1 MTKMTY
7 IEALNVALEAVE
19 NAEAVEKLE
28 ALKAQLEKRNASKG
42 QTKAQKA
49 NEGLKAEILA
59 FVGEAGAVR
68 AGDVA
73 THFGVS
79 GQKASALLKQL
90 VEAGKLE
97 RYTEKKVTFFKVAE
111 A

>member
-7 IEALNVALEAVE
+7 VEALAIAINALE

-79 GQKASALLKQL
+79 GQKASALLNQL
-90 VEAGKLE
+90 VKAEALE
-97 RYTEKKVTFFKVAE
+97 KFAEKKVTFFKVAE

>member
-7 IEALNVALEAVE
+7 VEALAIAINALEDVEAVE
-19 NAEAVEKLE
+19 RLE
-28 ALKAQLEKRNASKG
+28 ALKAQLEKRNASRG

-59 FVGEAGAVR
+59 FVGEAGTVR

-79 GQKASALLKQL
+79 GQKASALLNQL
-90 VEAGKLE
+90 VKAETLE
-97 RYTEKKVTFFKVAE
+97 KFAEKKVTFFKVAE

>member
-7 IEALNVALEAVE
+7 VEALAIAINALED
-19 NAEAVEKLE
+19 AEAVERLE
-28 ALKAQLEKRNASKG
+28 ALKAQLEKRNASRG

-49 NEGLKAEILA
+49 NEGLKTEILA
-59 FVGEAGAVR
+59 FVGETGAVR

-79 GQKASALLKQL
+79 GQKASALLNQL
-90 VEAGKLE
+90 VKAEALE
-97 RYTEKKVTFFKVAE
+97 KSAEKKVTFFKVAE

>member
-19 NAEAVEKLE
+19 NAEVVEKLE

-79 GQKASALLKQL
+79 GQKASALLNQL
-90 VEAGKLE
+90 VKAEALE
-97 RYTEKKVTFFKVAE
+97 KFAEKKVTFFKVAE

>member
-7 IEALNVALEAVE
+7 VEALVIAINALED
-19 NAEAVEKLE
+19 AEAVEKLE
-28 ALKAQLEKRNASKG
+28 ALKAQLEKRNASRG

-59 FVGEAGAVR
+59 FVGEAGTVR

-79 GQKASALLKQL
+79 GQKASALLNQL
-90 VEAGKLE
+90 VKAEALE
-97 RYTEKKVTFFKVAE
+97 KFAEKKVTFFKVAE

>member
-1 MTKMTY
+1 MTNMTY
-7 IEALNVALEAVE
+7 VEALAIAINTLED
-19 NAEAVEKLE
+19 AEAVEKLE
-28 ALKAQLEKRNASKG
+28 ALKAQLEKRNASRG
-42 QTKAQKA
+42 QTKTQKA

-59 FVGEAGAVR
+59 FVGEAGTVR

-79 GQKASALLKQL
+79 GQKASALLNQL
-90 VEAGKLE
+90 VKAEALE
-97 RYTEKKVTFFKVAE
+97 KFAEKKVTFFKVAE

>member
-19 NAEAVEKLE
+19 NAEAVERLE
-28 ALKAQLEKRNASKG
+28 ALKAQLEKRNASRG
-42 QTKAQKA
+42 QTKTQKA
-49 NEGLKAEILA
+49 NESLKAEILA
-59 FVGEAGAVR
+59 FVGETGPVR
-68 AGDVA
+68 AGEVG
-73 THFGVS
+73 THFGVQV
-79 GQKASALLKQL
+79 QKASALLKQL

>member
-7 IEALNVALEAVE
+7 AEALAIAINALEDVEAVE
-19 NAEAVEKLE
+19 RLE
-28 ALKAQLEKRNASKG
+28 ALKAQLEKRNTSRG

-49 NEGLKAEILA
+49 NEGLKTEILA

-79 GQKASALLKQL
+79 GQKASALLNQL
-90 VEAGKLE
+90 VKAEALE
-97 RYTEKKVTFFKVAE
+97 KFAEKKVTFFKVAE

>member
-7 IEALNVALEAVE
+7 VEALAIAINALED
-19 NAEAVEKLE
+19 AEAVEKLE
-28 ALKAQLEKRNASKG
+28 ALKAQLEKRNASRG
-42 QTKAQKA
+42 QTKTQKA

-68 AGDVA
+68 AGNVA

-79 GQKASALLKQL
+79 GQKASALLNQL
-90 VEAGKLE
+90 VKAEALE
-97 RYTEKKVTFFKVAE
+97 KFAEKKVTFFKVAE

>member
-7 IEALNVALEAVE
+7 VEALAIAINALEDVEAVE
-19 NAEAVEKLE
+19 RLE
-28 ALKAQLEKRNASKG
+28 ALKAQLEKRNASRG

-79 GQKASALLKQL
+79 GQKASALLNQL
-90 VEAGKLE
+90 VKAEALE
-97 RYTEKKVTFFKVAE
+97 KFAEKKVTFFKVAE

>member
-7 IEALNVALEAVE
+7 AEALAIAINALED
-19 NAEAVEKLE
+19 AEAVERLE
-28 ALKAQLEKRNASKG
+28 ALKAQLEKRNASRG
-42 QTKAQKA
+42 QTKTQKA

-59 FVGEAGAVR
+59 FVGETGPVR
-68 AGDVA
+68 AGEVG
-73 THFGVS
+73 THFGVQV
-79 GQKASALLKQL
+79 QKASALLKQL

>member
-7 IEALNVALEAVE
+7 VEALAIAINAVEDVEAVE
-19 NAEAVEKLE
+19 RLE
-28 ALKAQLEKRNASKG
+28 ALKTQLEKRNASRG
-42 QTKAQKA
+42 QTKTQKA

-79 GQKASALLKQL
+79 GQKASALLNQL
-90 VEAGKLE
+90 VKAEALE
-97 RYTEKKVTFFKVAE
+97 KFAEKKVTFFKVAE

>member
-7 IEALNVALEAVE
+7 VEALNVALEAVE
-19 NAEAVEKLE
+19 NAEAVERLE
-28 ALKAQLEKRNASKG
+28 ALKAQLEKRNASRG
-42 QTKAQKA
+42 QTKTQKA

-59 FVGEAGAVR
+59 FVGEAGPVR
-68 AGDVA
+68 AGEVG
-73 THFGVS
+73 THFGVQV
-79 GQKASALLKQL
+79 QKASALLKQL

>member
-19 NAEAVEKLE
+19 NAEVVEKLE

-73 THFGVS
+73 TQFGIS
-79 GQKASALLKQL
+79 GQKASALLNQL
-90 VEAGKLE
+90 VKAEALVKFA
-97 RYTEKKVTFFKVAE
+97 EKKVPLFKVAE
-111 A
+111 

>member
-7 IEALNVALEAVE
+7 VEALAIAINAIEDVEAVE
-19 NAEAVEKLE
+19 RLE
-28 ALKAQLEKRNASKG
+28 ALKAQLEKRNASRG
-42 QTKAQKA
+42 QTKTQKA

-59 FVGEAGAVR
+59 FVGEAGTVR

-79 GQKASALLKQL
+79 GQKASALLNQL
-90 VEAGKLE
+90 VKAEALE
-97 RYTEKKVTFFKVAE
+97 KFAEKKVTFFKVAE

>member
-7 IEALNVALEAVE
+7 VEALAIAINALED
-19 NAEAVEKLE
+19 AEAVEKLE
-28 ALKAQLEKRNASKG
+28 ALKAQLEKRNASRG

-59 FVGEAGAVR
+59 FVGEAGTVR

-79 GQKASALLKQL
+79 GQKASALLNQL
-90 VEAGKLE
+90 VKAEALE
-97 RYTEKKVTFFKVAE
+97 KFAEKKVTFFKVTE

>member
-7 IEALNVALEAVE
+7 VEALAIAINALED
-19 NAEAVEKLE
+19 AEAVEKLE
-28 ALKAQLEKRNASKG
+28 ALKAQLEKRNASRG

-59 FVGEAGAVR
+59 FVGEAGTVR

-79 GQKASALLKQL
+79 GQKASALLNQL
-90 VEAGKLE
+90 VKAEALE
-97 RYTEKKVTFFKVAE
+97 KFVEKRVTFFKVAE

>member
-7 IEALNVALEAVE
+7 VEALNVALEAVE
-19 NAEAVEKLE
+19 NAEVIEKLE

-49 NEGLKAEILA
+49 NEGLKTEILA

-73 THFGVS
+73 TQFDIS
-79 GQKASALLKQL
+79 GQKASALLNQL
-90 VEAGKLE
+90 VKAEALE
-97 RYTEKKVTFFKVAE
+97 KFAEKKVTFFKVAE

>member
-7 IEALNVALEAVE
+7 VEALAIAINALED
-19 NAEAVEKLE
+19 AEAVEKLE
-28 ALKAQLEKRNASKG
+28 ALKAQLEKRNASRG

-59 FVGEAGAVR
+59 FVGEAGTVR

-73 THFGVS
+73 THFSSLRRKLPSSRWLRLEPKGLRLS
-79 GQKASALLKQL
+79 LKTALYGGI
-90 VEAGKLE
+90 V
-97 RYTEKKVTFFKVAE
+97 
-111 A
+111 

>member
-7 IEALNVALEAVE
+7 VEALAIAINALED
-19 NAEAVEKLE
+19 AEAVEKLE
-28 ALKAQLEKRNASKG
+28 ALKAQLEKRNASRG

-59 FVGEAGAVR
+59 FVGEAGTVR

-73 THFGVS
+73 THFGS
-79 GQKASALLKQL
+79 PESAC
-90 VEAGKLE
+90 EG
-97 RYTEKKVTFFKVAE
+97 
-111 A
+111 

>member
-7 IEALNVALEAVE
+7 AEALAIAINALDD
-19 NAEAVEKLE
+19 AEAVEKLE
-28 ALKAQLEKRNASKG
+28 ALKAQLKKRNASRG

-59 FVGEAGAVR
+59 FVGEAGTVR

-79 GQKASALLKQL
+79 GQKASALLNQL
-90 VEAGKLE
+90 VKAEALE
-97 RYTEKKVTFFKVAE
+97 KFAEKKVTFFKVVE

>member
-7 IEALNVALEAVE
+7 VEALAIAINALEDVEAVE
-19 NAEAVEKLE
+19 RLE
-28 ALKAQLEKRNASKG
+28 ALKAQLEKRNASRG

-59 FVGEAGAVR
+59 FVGEAGTVR

-79 GQKASALLKQL
+79 GQKASALLNQL
-90 VEAGKLE
+90 VKAEALE
-97 RYTEKKVTFFKVAE
+97 KFAEKKVTFFKVAE

>member
-7 IEALNVALEAVE
+7 VEALAIAINALED
-19 NAEAVEKLE
+19 AEAVEKLE
-28 ALKAQLEKRNASKG
+28 ALKAQMEKRNASKG

-59 FVGEAGAVR
+59 FVSEAGTVR

-79 GQKASALLKQL
+79 GQKASALLNQL
-90 VEAGKLE
+90 VKAEALE
-97 RYTEKKVTFFKVAE
+97 KFAEKKVTFFKVAE

>member
-7 IEALNVALEAVE
+7 VEALNVALEAVE
-19 NAEAVEKLE
+19 NAEVVEKLE

-73 THFGVS
+73 PQFDIS
-79 GQKASALLKQL
+79 GQKASALLNQL
-90 VEAGKLE
+90 VKAEALE
-97 RYTEKKVTFFKVAE
+97 KFAEKKATFFKVAE

>member
-7 IEALNVALEAVE
+7 AEALAIAINAVE
-19 NAEAVEKLE
+19 NAEAVERLE

-79 GQKASALLKQL
+79 GQKASALLNQL
-90 VEAGKLE
+90 VKAEALVKFA
-97 RYTEKKVTFFKVAE
+97 EKKVTFFKVAE

>member
-7 IEALNVALEAVE
+7 VEALAIAINALEDVEAVE
-19 NAEAVEKLE
+19 RLE

-59 FVGEAGAVR
+59 FVGEAGIVR

-73 THFGVS
+73 TQFGIS
-79 GQKASALLKQL
+79 GQKASALLNQL
-90 VEAGKLE
+90 VKAEALVKFA
-97 RYTEKKVTFFKVAE
+97 EKKVTFFKVAE

>member
-7 IEALNVALEAVE
+7 IEALNVALEVVE
-19 NAEAVEKLE
+19 NAEVVEKLE

-42 QTKAQKA
+42 QTKA

-73 THFGVS
+73 TQFGIS
-79 GQKASALLKQL
+79 GQKASALLNQL
-90 VEAGKLE
+90 VKAEALVKFA
-97 RYTEKKVTFFKVAE
+97 EKKVTFFKAAE
-111 A
+111 

>member
-7 IEALNVALEAVE
+7 VEALAIAINAVEDVEAVE
-19 NAEAVEKLE
+19 RLE
-28 ALKAQLEKRNASKG
+28 ALKAQLEKRNASRG

-59 FVGEAGAVR
+59 FVGEAGTVR

-79 GQKASALLKQL
+79 GQKASALLNQL
-90 VEAGKLE
+90 VKAEALE
-97 RYTEKKVTFFKVAE
+97 KFAEKKVTFFKVAE

>member
-7 IEALNVALEAVE
+7 VEALAIAINALED
-19 NAEAVEKLE
+19 AEAVEKLE
-28 ALKAQLEKRNASKG
+28 ALKAQLEKRNASRG

-59 FVGEAGAVR
+59 FVGEAGTVR

-79 GQKASALLKQL
+79 GQKASALLNQL
-90 VEAGKLE
+90 VKAEALE
-97 RYTEKKVTFFKVAE
+97 KFAEKKVTFFKVAE

>member
-7 IEALNVALEAVE
+7 VEALAIAINALEDVEAVE
-19 NAEAVEKLE
+19 RLE
-28 ALKAQLEKRNASKG
+28 ALKAQLEKRNASRG
-42 QTKAQKA
+42 QTKTQKA

-59 FVGEAGAVR
+59 FVGEAGTVR

-79 GQKASALLKQL
+79 GQKASALLNQL
-90 VEAGKLE
+90 VKAEALE
-97 RYTEKKVTFFKVAE
+97 KFTEKKVTFFKVAE

>member
-7 IEALNVALEAVE
+7 VEALAIALETVE
-19 NAEAVEKLE
+19 NVEAVEKLE
-28 ALKAQLEKRNASKG
+28 ALKAQLEKRNASRG

-49 NEGLKAEILA
+49 NEGLKAEIFA
-59 FVGEAGAVR
+59 FVGETGAVR

-73 THFGVS
+73 TQFGIS
-79 GQKASALLKQL
+79 GQKASALLNQL
-90 VEAGKLE
+90 VNAKTLE
-97 RYTEKKVTFFKVAE
+97 KFAEKKVTFFKVAE

>member
-7 IEALNVALEAVE
+7 VEALAIAINAIEDIEAVE
-19 NAEAVEKLE
+19 RLE
-28 ALKAQLEKRNASKG
+28 ALKAQLEKRNASRG
-42 QTKAQKA
+42 QTKVQKA

-59 FVGEAGAVR
+59 FVGEAGTVR

-79 GQKASALLKQL
+79 GQKASALLNQL
-90 VEAGKLE
+90 VKAEALE
-97 RYTEKKVTFFKVAE
+97 KFTEKKVTFFKVAE

>member
-19 NAEAVEKLE
+19 NTEVVEKLE

>member
-7 IEALNVALEAVE
+7 VEALNVALEAVE
-19 NAEAVEKLE
+19 NAEVVEKLE
-28 ALKAQLEKRNASKG
+28 ALKAQLEKRNASRG
-42 QTKAQKA
+42 QTKTQKA

-68 AGDVA
+68 AGEVG
-73 THFGVS
+73 THFGVQV
-79 GQKASALLKQL
+79 QKASALLKQL

>member
-7 IEALNVALEAVE
+7 VEALAIAINALED
-19 NAEAVEKLE
+19 AEAVEKLE
-28 ALKAQLEKRNASKG
+28 ALKAQLEKRNASRG

-79 GQKASALLKQL
+79 GQKASALLNQL
-90 VEAGKLE
+90 VKAEALE
-97 RYTEKKVTFFKVAE
+97 KFAEKKVTFFKVAE

>member
-7 IEALNVALEAVE
+7 AEALVIAINAVE
-19 NAEAVEKLE
+19 NAEAVERLE
-28 ALKAQLEKRNASKG
+28 ALKAQLEKRNASRG

-49 NEGLKAEILA
+49 NEGLKTEILA

-79 GQKASALLKQL
+79 GQKASALLNQL
-90 VEAGKLE
+90 VKAEALE
-97 RYTEKKVTFFKVAE
+97 KFAEKKVTFFKVAE